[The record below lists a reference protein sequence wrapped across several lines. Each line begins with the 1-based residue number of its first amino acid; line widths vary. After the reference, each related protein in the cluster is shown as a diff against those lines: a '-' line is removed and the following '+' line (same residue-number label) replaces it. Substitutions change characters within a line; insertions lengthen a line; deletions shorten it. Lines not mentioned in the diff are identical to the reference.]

1 MPSLMGLQHARDHW
15 GLHTD
20 TNAQFLL
27 GAWWLWKQL
36 VAEPRTDFL
45 PIEYF
50 DDDCDLGDD
59 DDWMDECGYV
69 PGSGVC
75 TLAGTEHCDW
85 ECPYNPCDPE
95 GT

>member
-1 MPSLMGLQHARDHW
+1 MSGPSCAVCASPRH
-15 GLHTD
+15 
-20 TNAQFLL
+20 L
-27 GAWWLWKQL
+27 GDGQPAPD
-36 VAEPRTDFL
+36 PRTDFL
-45 PIEYF
+45 PVEYF